1 MYYPNEIFSVFLIK
15 SKAGTGGG
23 DKKTA
28 KNGGL
33 VTRWGELFLHAF
45 LSCQHIFKRFFVE
58 FILAFKPFD

>member
-15 SKAGTGGG
+15 SKAGAGGG

-33 VTRWGELFLHAF
+33 VLGGVSIKTHELSTIKSCVEYGVLCLFL
-45 LSCQHIFKRFFVE
+45 QK
-58 FILAFKPFD
+58 K